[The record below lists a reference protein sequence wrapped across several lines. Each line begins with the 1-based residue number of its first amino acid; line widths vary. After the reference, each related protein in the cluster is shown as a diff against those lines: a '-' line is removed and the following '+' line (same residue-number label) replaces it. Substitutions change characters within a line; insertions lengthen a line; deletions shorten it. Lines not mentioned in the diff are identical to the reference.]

1 LLVPRAFSAEERSEC
16 RAIQAGRRKQPA
28 TSNQQR
34 GRGGAQRKPARYNP
48 RAMERITD
56 YQVVI
61 IGSGPAGCTAALYL
75 SRANIKAIVLEGL
88 QPGGQLTIT
97 TDVENY
103 PGFPEGIMGPK
114 LMDLMRQQ
122 AERFGA
128 TFKALE
134 PVESVNFRTH
144 PFEVKTESA
153 TFIAP
158 AVIVASGA
166 SAKQIGIPSE
176 VALQGFGV
184 SYCATCDGFFFKEKE
199 IVVVG
204 GGDSAMEEATF
215 LTKFAKKVTVVHRR
229 SELRASKIMQDRALA
244 NPKIEF
250 LFDTTV
256 DEVLG
261 SKENGVTGLKLRNL
275 QTNVV
280 TDFATQG
287 LFVAIGHTPNTAPYV
302 DQLELDQAGYI
313 CLSHRNST
321 ATNIQGVFACG
332 DVVDHIY
339 RQAITAAGSGC
350 QAALDCER
358 WLTHERITERWGL
371 AVGEEERVD

>member
-1 LLVPRAFSAEERSEC
+1 
-16 RAIQAGRRKQPA
+16 
-28 TSNQQR
+28 
-34 GRGGAQRKPARYNP
+34 
-48 RAMERITD
+48 
-56 YQVVI
+56 
-61 IGSGPAGCTAALYL
+61 L
-75 SRANIKAIVLEGL
+75 SRANLIPLVLEGM

-97 TDVENY
+97 TEVENY
-103 PGFPEGIMGPK
+103 PGFPEGLLGPK

-128 TFKALE
+128 VFRVE
-134 PVESVNFRTH
+134 QVESVNFRHH
-144 PFEVKTESA
+144 PFEVKTDSKTYVA
-153 TFIAP
+153 D
-158 AVIVASGA
+158 AVIIASGA
-166 SAKQIGIPSE
+166 SAMQLGLPSE
-176 VALQGFGV
+176 KTLQGFGV

-215 LTKFAKKVTVVHRR
+215 LTKFAKKVTVIHRR
-229 SELRASKIMQDRALA
+229 AELRASKIMQDRALS

-250 LFDTTV
+250 IFDTTV
-256 DEVLG
+256 DEVVG
-261 SKENGVTGLKLRNL
+261 SKERGVTALKLRNL
-275 QTNVV
+275 TTNE
-280 TDFATQG
+280 TRDFPTQG
-287 LFVAIGHTPNTAPYV
+287 LFVAIGHTPNTQPYIG
-302 DQLELDQAGYI
+302 QLDLDQAGYI
-313 CLSHRNST
+313 CLPHKNST

-371 AVGEEERVD
+371 PQGEEERID

>member
-1 LLVPRAFSAEERSEC
+1 MERSKEF
-16 RAIQAGRRKQPA
+16 R
-28 TSNQQR
+28 
-34 GRGGAQRKPARYNP
+34 
-48 RAMERITD
+48 
-56 YQVVI
+56 VVI

-75 SRANIKAIVLEGL
+75 SRANLIPLVLEGL

-103 PGFPEGIMGPK
+103 PGFPEGILGPK

-128 TFKALE
+128 VFRME
-134 PVESVNFRTH
+134 QVESVNFTKH
-144 PFEVKTESA
+144 PFEITTDRRIYVCQ
-153 TFIAP
+153 
-158 AVIVASGA
+158 AVIIASGA
-166 SAKQIGIPSE
+166 SAMQLGLPSE
-176 VALQGFGV
+176 KALQGFGV

-229 SELRASKIMQDRALA
+229 EELRASKIMQERARS

-250 LFDTTV
+250 VFDSNV
-256 DEVLG
+256 EEVIG
-261 SKENGVTGLKLRNL
+261 TKEGGITSLKIRNL
-275 QTNVV
+275 KTKVLSEMK
-280 TDFATQG
+280 AQG
-287 LFVAIGHTPNTAPYV
+287 LFVAIGHTPNTKPYV
-302 DQLELDQAGYI
+302 GQLTLDDKGYI
-313 CLSHRNST
+313 ILPHRHST
-321 ATNIQGVFACG
+321 ITNIQGVFASG

-339 RQAITAAGSGC
+339 RQAVTAAGSGC

-371 AVGEEERVD
+371 PTGAEEQID

>member
-1 LLVPRAFSAEERSEC
+1 
-16 RAIQAGRRKQPA
+16 
-28 TSNQQR
+28 
-34 GRGGAQRKPARYNP
+34 
-48 RAMERITD
+48 MERITD

-75 SRANIKAIVLEGL
+75 SRANIKVIVLEGM

-97 TDVENY
+97 TEVENY
-103 PGFPEGIMGPK
+103 PGFPEGILGPT
-114 LMDLMRQQ
+114 LMDQMRKQ

-128 TFKALE
+128 TFAALE
-134 PVESVNFRTH
+134 PVESVRFTTH
-144 PFEVKTESA
+144 PFEVRTDAKIYE
-153 TFIAP
+153 AP

-166 SAKQIGIPSE
+166 SAKQIGLPSE
-176 VALQGFGV
+176 QALLGFGV
-184 SYCATCDGFFFKEKE
+184 SSCATCDGFFFKGKE

-215 LTKFAKKVTVVHRR
+215 LTKFATKVTVVHRR
-229 SELRASKIMQDRALA
+229 EELRASKIMQDRARS

-250 LFDTTV
+250 IFDTTV
-256 DEVLG
+256 DEVIG
-261 SKENGVTGLKLRNL
+261 AKETGVTSLKLRNL
-275 QTNVV
+275 VTNEV

-302 DQLELDQAGYI
+302 GQLELDQAGYI
-313 CLSHRNST
+313 CLPHSHST
-321 ATNIQGVFACG
+321 VTNIQGIFACG

-350 QAALDCER
+350 MAALDCER
-358 WLTHERITERWGL
+358 WLTHERITERWDL
-371 AVGEEERVD
+371 PKGEEERVGP

>member
-1 LLVPRAFSAEERSEC
+1 MQVV
-16 RAIQAGRRKQPA
+16 
-28 TSNQQR
+28 
-34 GRGGAQRKPARYNP
+34 
-48 RAMERITD
+48 TD

-75 SRANIKAIVLEGL
+75 SRANIRCVVLEGL

-103 PGFPEGIMGPK
+103 PGFPEGVLGPK

-128 TFKALE
+128 VFKALE

-144 PFEVKTESA
+144 PFEVKTEST
-153 TFIAP
+153 TFISP

-166 SAKQIGIPSE
+166 SAKQIGLPSE
-176 VALQGFGV
+176 QSLQGFGV

-215 LTKFAKKVTVVHRR
+215 LTKFARKVTVVHRR
-229 SELRASKIMQDRALA
+229 AELRASKIMQDRALN

-250 LFDTTV
+250 IFDTTV
-256 DEVLG
+256 DEVIG
-261 SKENGVTGLKLRNL
+261 TKEGGVTALRLRNL
-275 QTNVV
+275 RTNAT
-280 TDFATQG
+280 TDFPAQG
-287 LFVAIGHTPNTAPYV
+287 LFVAIGHTPNTQPYV
-302 DQLELDQAGYI
+302 GQLELDQAGYI
-313 CLSHRNST
+313 CLPHRNST

-371 AVGEEERVD
+371 AAGEEARVD